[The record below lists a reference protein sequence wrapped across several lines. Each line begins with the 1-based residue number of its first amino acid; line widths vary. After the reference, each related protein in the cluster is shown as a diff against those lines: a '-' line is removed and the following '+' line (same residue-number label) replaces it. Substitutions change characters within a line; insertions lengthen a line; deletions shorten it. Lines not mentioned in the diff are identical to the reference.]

1 MSLKNVISVFI
12 FIYFLHAYIYFY
24 FAVSL
29 TLCINNRTK
38 AIFWVPTVPENV
50 GRHGRIMAKNKIKN
64 RSHGNF
70 CSQYK
75 FYFQSEK
82 CYFSQKLLYCECD
95 LNFFSCHHK
104 QNHYLESVGLLYLR
118 YVWVHLKSEEEQSVR
133 KAPQDLVNS
142 LVV

>member
-29 TLCINNRTK
+29 TLCINNGTK

-64 RSHGNF
+64 KSHGNF

-82 CYFSQKLLYCECD
+82 CYFSQKLLYCECNLD
-95 LNFFSCHHK
+95 FFFLSS
-104 QNHYLESVGLLYLR
+104 QT
-118 YVWVHLKSEEEQSVR
+118 
-133 KAPQDLVNS
+133 NS
-142 LVV
+142 LFRKCGISVFEVRLGAFEV